1 MQLEFDKQQ
10 QKLKIKDEVPTHSW
24 LVIFL
29 MLVNVFNMAIQLFF
43 MSYAKNELLFI
54 VMLFLGLISV
64 AVVLFYVLQRS
75 WKSNYKLADV
85 KGIEVRKV
93 LGRERIFLKL
103 LNGRKRSFSI
113 LKDEKELENLKRT
126 LISMG
131 IKPV

>member
-54 VMLFLGLISV
+54 VMLFLALISV
-64 AVVLFYVLQRS
+64 AVVLFYVLKRS

-85 KGIEVRKV
+85 EGLEVRKV

>member
-1 MQLEFDKQQ
+1 MQLEFDKHQ

-24 LVIFL
+24 LVISL

-43 MSYAKNELLFI
+43 MSYDKNELLFV
-54 VMLFLGLISV
+54 VMLFLGLISMV
-64 AVVLFYVLQRS
+64 VVLFYVFKRS
-75 WKSNYKLADV
+75 WKSNYTLV
-85 KGIEVRKV
+85 NIEGVEVRKV